1 MTSRFEGRT
10 VFITGAAGGIG
21 LAAVERFASQGARV
35 VAVDLKQSALDEAT
49 ARAERAGS
57 EAIAIGA
64 DVTDAADVQRALGE
78 AVGRFGGIDAIF
90 NNAGIEGAVATI
102 DAYPDEEFDRVMAVN
117 VKGVFLVLKHGLPL
131 ILERGGGTIVNT
143 SSVAGL
149 TGNPL
154 VCAYVASKHAV
165 IGLTRSAAR
174 SHAAE
179 GVRVNAVCPSPIDTR
194 MMTSLEEGMA
204 AHAPVPIDPKM
215 ARATI
220 EAMIPAGRY
229 GTSEEVASLVA
240 FLCSDD
246 ARFINGSIY
255 TIDGGMTTA

>member
-1 MTSRFEGRT
+1 MTSRFDGKT

-21 LAAVERFASQGARV
+21 LAAVDRFAQEGARI

-90 NNAGIEGAVATI
+90 NNAGIEGVVAPFE
-102 DAYPDEEFDRVMAVN
+102 AYPDDDFDRVLAVN
-117 VKGVFLVLKHGLPL
+117 VKGVFLVLKHGLPAL
-131 ILERGGGTIVNT
+131 RERGGGAIVNT
-143 SSVAGL
+143 SSVAGV

-154 VCAYVASKHAV
+154 ICAYVASKHAV

-174 SHAAE
+174 AYASE
-179 GVRVNAVCPSPIDTR
+179 GVRVNAICPSPIDTR

-204 AHAPVPIDPKM
+204 VHSSVPIDAKM
-215 ARATI
+215 ARAAM

-229 GTSEEVASLVA
+229 GTAEEVAALVA

-246 ARFINGSIY
+246 ARFINGGLY
-255 TIDGGMTTA
+255 TIDGGMTTV

>member
-10 VFITGAAGGIG
+10 IFITGAAGGIG
-21 LAAVERFASQGARV
+21 LAAVERFAREGARV

-49 ARAERAGS
+49 DRAERAGA

-90 NNAGIEGAVATI
+90 NNAGIEGAVAPI
-102 DAYPDEEFDRVMAVN
+102 DAYPDDDFDRVMAVN
-117 VKGVFLVLKHGLPL
+117 VKGVFLVMKHGLPL
-131 ILERGGGTIVNT
+131 LCERGGGSIVNT
-143 SSVAGL
+143 SSVAGV

-154 VCAYVASKHAV
+154 ICAYVASKHAV
-165 IGLTRSAAR
+165 VGLTRSAAR
-174 SHAAE
+174 AHAAQ

-204 AHAPVPIDPKM
+204 AQAPAAIDPKM
-215 ARATI
+215 ARATM

-229 GTSEEVASLVA
+229 GTPEEVASLVA

-246 ARFINGSIY
+246 ARFINGSLY